1 MSRILC
7 IGGSIANLIAA
18 YHLSTEN
25 EVTIIDVHAEIG
37 MPCSCLLYTSDAA
50 DD

>member
-18 YHLSTEN
+18 YHMSTKN
-25 EVTIIDVHAEIG
+25 EVTLIDVHAEIG
-37 MPCSCLLYTSDAA
+37 MPCSHPGFI
-50 DD
+50 